1 MESST
6 TTPAITRT
14 CAEFIERLRDRDKRI
29 LARGDRMPSR
39 IMYPTDG
46 SAVAEHALDWA
57 IDQAKATGSEILVL
71 HVIEDGKK
79 LDHTSLI
86 ILTEIGEEIVQT
98 ACKRIED
105 HGIVAHPVIVAG
117 KPCNEIIDLA
127 KSTEVGMIV
136 MGTHG
141 TGGLPR
147 ALLGSVADRVIRTSP
162 CPVLLVP
169 ATAETVKDDR

>member
-29 LARGDRMPSR
+29 LARGDRMSSR

-71 HVIEDGKK
+71 HVIEDGN
-79 LDHTSLI
+79 
-86 ILTEIGEEIVQT
+86 
-98 ACKRIED
+98 
-105 HGIVAHPVIVAG
+105 
-117 KPCNEIIDLA
+117 PCQEIIDLA

-169 ATAETVKDDR
+169 ATAEEVKG